1 MKVSFTDDHTSCNLS
16 LYCFFSVKITPNFN
30 LYCVVPICQKVG
42 EKGLNNSQHCRN
54 SNVAC
59 CCVCVSLVCKQ
70 IQQLPTT
77 RTKMQQGVQTDA
89 ICNIQQFWEL
99 LGNNELRLFA
109 WG

>member
-1 MKVSFTDDHTSCNLS
+1 MKVSFTDDHTSCNL
-16 LYCFFSVKITPNFN
+16 LLSVKITPNFN

-42 EKGLNNSQHCRN
+42 AKGLNNSQHCCN

-89 ICNIQQFWEL
+89 ISNIQQFWEL